1 MTTNLAKIRTARGLS
16 QRQLATL
23 SGIHQVVIARIE
35 SGDKPFSRLHVATA
49 LALADA
55 LEVDVHELVDAE

>member
-16 QRQLATL
+16 QRQLSAL

-35 SGDKPFSRLHVATA
+35 SGSKSFNRLHVATA

-55 LEVDVHELVDAE
+55 LEVDVHELVDPE